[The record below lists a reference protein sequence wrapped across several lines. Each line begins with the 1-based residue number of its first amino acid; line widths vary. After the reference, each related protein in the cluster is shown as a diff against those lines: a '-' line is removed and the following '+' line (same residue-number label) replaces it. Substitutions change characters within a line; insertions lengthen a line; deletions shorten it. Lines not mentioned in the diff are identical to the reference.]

1 MLDGLYKSKSS
12 KKIPCPE
19 RGVRVRVSLG
29 VQKNKKD
36 MKEEEV
42 TLQEKF
48 KTWEV
53 RRKINGKVEITT
65 EVTQP
70 MTPQQALKHFNAYG
84 VQAIIE

>member
-1 MLDGLYKSKSS
+1 
-12 KKIPCPE
+12 
-19 RGVRVRVSLG
+19 
-29 VQKNKKD
+29 

-53 RRKINGKVEITT
+53 RRKINGKVKITT

-70 MTPQQALKHFNAYG
+70 MTPQQALKYFNAYG